1 MAYEQQPNAGTLWH
15 QVEKKHEKGPDF
27 SGSVFFD
34 PEYLQDMINKS
45 TSNYVEIKFSG
56 WKAKLDT
63 KVGERNVLNVK
74 VDTYMPTA
82 KPKSDAKDPWDD

>member
-15 QVEKKHEKGPDF
+15 QTEKKHEKAPDF

-34 PEYLQDMINKS
+34 PEYLQDMIKNS
-45 TSNYVEIKFSG
+45 SANYVEIKFSG
-56 WKAKLDT
+56 WRVKVPT
-63 KVGERNVLNVK
+63 KVGDRHVLNVK
-74 VDTYMPTA
+74 VDTYVPTA

>member
-15 QVEKKHEKGPDF
+15 QAEKKHEKAPDF

-34 PEYLQDMINKS
+34 PEYLQDMVNNA
-45 TSNYVEIKFSG
+45 TGNYVEVKLSG
-56 WKAKLDT
+56 WKSKVPT
-63 KVGERNVLNVK
+63 KVGERNVLNIK
-74 VDTYMPTA
+74 VDTFVPTA